1 MPNAR
6 KDEQKNMILVLI
18 AGLDFFFVQKSRYFT
33 WRLLENSKGN
43 IVFKRS
49 NFLRAN
55 YNINFVSRKEHQTLK
70 TFSVN

>member
-33 WRLLENSKGN
+33 
-43 IVFKRS
+43 
-49 NFLRAN
+49 
-55 YNINFVSRKEHQTLK
+55 
-70 TFSVN
+70 